1 MFKARTSPAHLMRAA
16 LVAIVCQGAF
26 GGGNAHAEPVTLE
39 FWTIDRLEAGQQS
52 FVLAAEFER
61 RNPGI
66 RVHLKHVDF
75 ADVSNDTMRA
85 IAGGNGPDLVTID
98 NPEVALFASHGG
110 LLDLSPLIA
119 KSGVIDASRFF
130 PGPLAS
136 VTWKHDIYALPR
148 GSNTLALYINDD
160 LFRAA
165 GLDPAHPPATW
176 AALHDDAGKLGNP
189 AKGIYG
195 LAFSAIGNE
204 EGTFQF
210 LPWVQSAGGDY
221 SRLNSAGGVAA
232 LTQWKALIDEKLA
245 SRDTLVRTQSDSF
258 QTFVNGNAAMAIS
271 GPWELS
277 GLSTGAKFAWSTAL
291 LPVEKAGGTQA
302 SALGEHTFAILRTCQ
317 HPSEA
322 FRFLEY
328 VYSQE
333 GRDWNAFGMLP
344 SLQVQPDA
352 APKWPQAYAT
362 FIEEMRYARVR
373 GPDPQWPAIS
383 KAIQT
388 AYQSALTHQSTP
400 KAALD
405 DAQGTV
411 DGVLHAEAH

>member
-1 MFKARTSPAHLMRAA
+1 MFKAWSAARAGWLA
-16 LVAIVCQGAF
+16 GVMLAGAWGVAR
-26 GGGNAHAEPVTLE
+26 AEPVTLE
-39 FWTIDRLEAGQQS
+39 FWTIDRLEPGQQS
-52 FVLAAEFER
+52 FVLAAEFEQ

-66 RVHLKHVDF
+66 RIHLRHVDF
-75 ADVSNDTMRA
+75 ADVSNDTIRA

-110 LLDLSPLIA
+110 FLDLSPLIA
-119 KSGVIDASRFF
+119 KSSVIDAKRFF

-136 VTWKHDIYALPR
+136 VSWKGDIYALPR
-148 GSNTLALYINDD
+148 GSNTLALYINEA
-160 LFRAA
+160 LFKAH

-176 AALHDDAGKLGNP
+176 AALHEDARKLSDP
-189 AKGIYG
+189 SKGVYG

-221 SRLNSAGGVAA
+221 SRLNGPGGVAA
-232 LTQWKALIDEKLA
+232 LTQWQALIDEKLA
-245 SRDTLVRTQSDSF
+245 SHDTLVRTQSDSF

-271 GPWELS
+271 GPWELA
-277 GLSTGAKFAWSTAL
+277 GLARGAKFAWSTAL
-291 LPVEKAGGTQA
+291 LPVQKDGAPHA
-302 SALGEHTFAILRTCQ
+302 SALGEHTFAILRTSP
-317 HPSEA
+317 HPAEA

-328 VYSQE
+328 VYGQE

-344 SLQVQPDA
+344 SIRTQPTD

-388 AYQSALTHQSTP
+388 AYQAVLTHEATP
-400 KAALD
+400 QTALN

-411 DGVLHAEAH
+411 DGVLHAEAR